1 LRLATLRQRGSR
13 VPSGSLPRARIAPS
27 ARCVSTSE
35 CESPR
40 SSAAWFES
48 RCKPRVLPMKT

>member
-35 CESPR
+35 CDTR
-40 SSAAWFES
+40 SSAAWFA
-48 RCKPRVLPMKT
+48 L